1 MRILLIAGLLA
12 FGSTALAQPAPR
24 RLSLVPDLR
33 IDAKQLG
40 LQRDPLVAIGP
51 SGQVVATMRFGFLG
65 IKAFDSTGKDLGWKL
80 PTGHNDESE
89 IWYPTAFGW
98 IGGTNTL
105 WVGDAGYKQVVLVND
120 QGKVTKSIENPSW
133 VHPSWAERR
142 KYPLFARMEPVAVY
156 GDESMLIVPTRER
169 SLINTPGYDR
179 SRLHV
184 LRTTWS
190 GAIQRTVGLFPT
202 ENGRVFVSA
211 KGCNHTIAVPM
222 AARSYWAASVD
233 GTHIVSVSPGGTR
246 ADSGV
251 LRVVALNDRGD
262 TVFARTYRQPVVPV
276 PQSAID
282 AFLATIR
289 PCGSVTAEQLRDSAT
304 KHVSIYKSMLLGVL
318 AGRDHSTWVTMRVP
332 SDTAEERIAMILD
345 PRGEVVGTVTL
356 PIDHTLVAADRDH
369 LWALELGRIR
379 APVALVRFKV
389 EATTAPPAR
398 SGRGAA
404 SSRPSPPPT

>member
-1 MRILLIAGLLA
+1 MRILVIVGILA
-12 FGSTALAQPAPR
+12 CASAAFAQPATP

-51 SGQVVATMRFGFLG
+51 NGQIVATMRFGFMG
-65 IKAFDSTGKDLGWKL
+65 IRAFDSTGKDLGWKL
-80 PTGHNDESE
+80 PTGRSDESE

-133 VHPSWAERR
+133 VHPSWGERR
-142 KYPLFARMEPVAVY
+142 KYPLFARMEPIAVY

-190 GAIQRTVGLFPT
+190 CAIQRTVGLFPA
-202 ENGRVFVSA
+202 NDGRVFLNS

-233 GTHIVSVSPGGTR
+233 GTHIVSVSPSATR

-262 TVFARTYRQPVVPV
+262 TVFARTYQQPVVPV
-276 PQSAID
+276 PQSAVD

-289 PCGSVTAEQLRDSAT
+289 PCGSVTAEQLRDSAI
-304 KHVSIYKSMLLGVL
+304 KHVPMYKSMLLGVL
-318 AGRDHSTWVTMRVP
+318 AGRDHSTWVTMRLP
-332 SDTAEERIAMILD
+332 SDTAKERIAMILD
-345 PRGEVVGTVTL
+345 PRGDVVGTVTL
-356 PIDHTLVAADRDH
+356 PLDHTLVAADRDH

-379 APVALVRFKV
+379 APIALVRFKV

-404 SSRPSPPPT
+404 SSKP